1 MNDETG
7 SEMMYRFRHFQFSDS
22 EEHKREPE
30 RILCDSQLWC
40 ADPRMFND
48 PFDCKPNLIMTE
60 ISVNEAIRRAKAMI
74 RRRGLPAGHP
84 QAMALVQSA
93 HDGKFSSPELR
104 EVLRHGLQESIDRS
118 SVCCFNGKWDDPRM
132 WAQYADN
139 HRGYCLAF
147 ELSTNWPEDAV
158 PFHVRYVEDRPEIDL
173 AADTMEDKDAAQR
186 YIDDSIFTKSI
197 HWRDEQEVRIF
208 RPDVPAGLLAF
219 PPAAL
224 KAVYLGLQID
234 PANRARLIAAASKR
248 EQRIPVY
255 QLRLHQTRYEFEL
268 ELVNS
273 T

>member
-1 MNDETG
+1 MNEEPDGEL
-7 SEMMYRFRHFQFSDS
+7 MYRFRHFQFSDS

-40 ADPRMFND
+40 ADPRLFND
-48 PFDCKPNLIMTE
+48 PFDCRPNLIMTD
-60 ISVNEAIRRAKAMI
+60 IPIDEAIRRAGAMI
-74 RRRGLPAGHP
+74 RRRGLPEDHP
-84 QAMALVQSA
+84 QAIAVMQSA
-93 HDGKFSSPELR
+93 REGKFSSPEMRDALR
-104 EVLRHGLQESIDRS
+104 RGMQESIDRS
-118 SVCCFNGKWDDPRM
+118 SVCCFNRKWDDPRM

-147 ELSTNWPEDAV
+147 ELNIDWPEDAV
-158 PFHVRYVEDRPEIDL
+158 PFHVKYVEDRPEIDL
-173 AADTMEDKDAAQR
+173 AADTTEGRDAAKR

-219 PPAAL
+219 PPSAL

-234 PANRARLIAAASKR
+234 PLNLNRIVAAVSKR

-255 QLRLHQTRYEFEL
+255 KLRLHPTRYDFEL
-268 ELVNS
+268 QQVS
-273 T
+273 